1 MSRTSDI
8 ATVSAIF
15 NGFGYDAV
23 VRDSNLTSPKLRAA
37 SEGLSSYKK
46 TNFDFQFFL
55 ITGGGMFISAQQA
68 LCVKAPF
75 MFHLTV

>member
-23 VRDSNLTSPKLRAA
+23 VRDSNLTPPKLRAVL
-37 SEGLSSYKK
+37 EGLSLEKK
-46 TNFDFQFFL
+46 TNFDFQLFYNKFSL
-55 ITGGGMFISAQQA
+55 AGIKY
-68 LCVKAPF
+68 VPF
-75 MFHLTV
+75 EE